1 MKAYYYQ
8 KDKWTESGGLWE
20 ALGLDWR
27 MRGAPY
33 VISFTGAGGKT
44 SLIRHLAWE
53 GRERGKKVLVVTTT
67 HMFKPQRFGVFSKN
81 RGEVRRMLERE
92 NIAVA
97 GKEAGELKI
106 TFVGNWFYEQ
116 ICPMADLVLVEAD
129 GSRRLPVK
137 VPGPNEPV
145 VPKNSDMVLSVLGLS
160 ALGEPAEKL
169 CFRAERAEELVREHG
184 RPDFKADGQW
194 TFCPEDLTCLMQ
206 HGYLYPLR
214 VKYPSIPVIP
224 VFNQADSPEMVA
236 LAKAL
241 FDGMRESRGI
251 AGGNLRFDPCAELF

>member
-1 MKAYYYQ
+1 
-8 KDKWTESGGLWE
+8 
-20 ALGLDWR
+20 
-27 MRGAPY
+27 
-33 VISFTGAGGKT
+33 
-44 SLIRHLAWE
+44 
-53 GRERGKKVLVVTTT
+53 
-67 HMFKPQRFGVFSKN
+67 
-81 RGEVRRMLERE
+81 MLERE